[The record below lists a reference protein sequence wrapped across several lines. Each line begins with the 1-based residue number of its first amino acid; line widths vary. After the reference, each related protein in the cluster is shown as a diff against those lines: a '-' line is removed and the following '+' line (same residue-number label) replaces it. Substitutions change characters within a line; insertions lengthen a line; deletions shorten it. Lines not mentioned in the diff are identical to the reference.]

1 MFVRTAG
8 ERDLKAVRELLIE
21 TWHATY
27 DDIYGPEKVTA
38 ITDDWHSMSALQRK
52 LEMPRSEFVVAD
64 DGKAIAG
71 IAFATVVDDGKTVK
85 LQQLYVRPAMQ
96 GRGIGGLL
104 LDEIEN
110 AFPEADKVR
119 LEVEEKN
126 AKAVAF
132 YIGQGFSE
140 TGRTEQCGG
149 KADMPALVFERP
161 ISWADEAPLRDS

>member
-8 ERDLKAVRELLIE
+8 ERDLKAVRELLVE

-27 DDIYGPEKVTA
+27 DAIYGADEVA
-38 ITDDWHSMSALQRK
+38 RITEDWHSIPALRAR
-52 LEMPRSEFVVAD
+52 LEKPRSEFVLAD

-71 IAFATVVDDGKTVK
+71 MAFATTADDGKTVM
-85 LQQLYVRPAMQ
+85 LHQLYVRPAMQ

-104 LDEIEN
+104 LDEIES
-110 AFPEADKVR
+110 AFPEAEKVR

-140 TGRTEQCGG
+140 TGRTENCGKEQSG
-149 KADMPALVFERP
+149 IPALVFERP
-161 ISWADEAPLRDS
+161 IVWAED

>member
-8 ERDLKAVRELLIE
+8 ERDLKAVRELLVE

-27 DDIYGPEKVTA
+27 DDIYGVAKVTE
-38 ITDDWHSMSALQRK
+38 ITDDWHSIASLRAR
-52 LEMPRSEFVVAD
+52 LEKPRSEFVLAD
-64 DGKAIAG
+64 DGKTIAG
-71 IAFATVVDDGKTVK
+71 MAFATNVDDGKTVM
-85 LQQLYVRPAMQ
+85 LHQLYVRPAMQ
-96 GRGIGGLL
+96 GRGVGGLL

-140 TGRTEQCGG
+140 IGRTENCGKDQSG
-149 KADMPALVFERP
+149 IPALIFERP
-161 ISWADEAPLRDS
+161 IVWAD

>member
-8 ERDLKAVRELLIE
+8 ERDLKAVRELLVE

-27 DDIYGPEKVTA
+27 DDIYGVAKVTE
-38 ITDDWHSMSALQRK
+38 ITDDWHSIKSLRAR
-52 LEMPRSEFVVAD
+52 LEKPRSEFVLAD
-64 DGKAIAG
+64 DGKVVAG
-71 IAFATVVDDGKTVK
+71 MAFATAVDDGKTVM
-85 LQQLYVRPAMQ
+85 LHQLYVRPAMQ

-140 TGRTEQCGG
+140 VGRTENCGKDRSG
-149 KADMPALVFERP
+149 IPALIFERP
-161 ISWADEAPLRDS
+161 IVWAED